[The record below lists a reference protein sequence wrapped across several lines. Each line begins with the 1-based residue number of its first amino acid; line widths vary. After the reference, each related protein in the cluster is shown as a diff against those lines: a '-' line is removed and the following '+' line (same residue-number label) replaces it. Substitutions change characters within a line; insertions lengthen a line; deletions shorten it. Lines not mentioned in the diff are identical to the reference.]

1 MKEMS
6 EHPNVIHLRHAFYT
20 TGDKPD
26 ELYLN
31 VVMDYMPETVYRV
44 IKHYNKMRQQ
54 MPVLLVKLYTY

>member
-1 MKEMS
+1 MAA
-6 EHPNVIHLRHAFYT
+6 HPNVIHLRHAFYT

-44 IKHYNKMRQQ
+44 VKHYNKMRQQ